1 MLHLCDSTTQGFWR
15 FADGPILNMFTTK
28 KEVGV
33 FSKYAL
39 FILLAI
45 QVLCCESV
53 DSAVVPRG
61 VPHRSTEGL
70 RRHSKFN
77 NQRVLRASSAVISAP
92 VDRRRKTS
100 STKIV
105 AAAEPE
111 ITLNAF
117 DLCLCGAFATAFGD
131 FVMHPV
137 DTIKV
142 SQQVRILRSIQN
154 SAIVY

>member
-1 MLHLCDSTTQGFWR
+1 MIMSTT
-15 FADGPILNMFTTK
+15 N

-61 VPHRSTEGL
+61 LPHRSDSMN
-70 RRHSKFN
+70 RNSKFHH
-77 NQRVLRASSAVISAP
+77 QRVLRASSVMTAP
-92 VDRRRKTS
+92 AERKTPK
-100 STKIV
+100 TQII

-142 SQQVRILRSIQN
+142 SQQV
-154 SAIVY
+154 

>member
-1 MLHLCDSTTQGFWR
+1 MTT
-15 FADGPILNMFTTK
+15 TS
-28 KEVGV
+28 KELGV

-61 VPHRSTEGL
+61 VPHRSEGL
-70 RRHSKFN
+70 NRNSKFY
-77 NQRVLRASSAVISAP
+77 NQRVLRASSAVITVP
-92 VDRRRKTS
+92 VDTKTS
-100 STKIV
+100 STSLI
-105 AAAEPE
+105 ASAEPE

-142 SQQVRILRSIQN
+142 SQQV
-154 SAIVY
+154 

>member
-1 MLHLCDSTTQGFWR
+1 M
-15 FADGPILNMFTTK
+15 
-28 KEVGV
+28 

-39 FILLAI
+39 FIFIALHILS
-45 QVLCCESV
+45 CEAV
-53 DSAVVPRG
+53 DSAVLPRG
-61 VPHRSTEGL
+61 VAHRLDKMTRNTKIHHRRNLKAESSVLIAQTEVP
-70 RRHSKFN
+70 S
-77 NQRVLRASSAVISAP
+77 
-92 VDRRRKTS
+92 
-100 STKIV
+100 IV

-142 SQQVRILRSIQN
+142 SQQVGIRIDPVFFISFLSYIFTCSKMDRIN
-154 SAIVY
+154 V